1 MKFNNFAHFHFS
13 GVKMLTPT
21 STLPGVN
28 VIKLFYD
35 RDLRMF
41 VISFFPSKPF
51 QSSQMFAS
59 KGAV

>member
-1 MKFNNFAHFHFS
+1 
-13 GVKMLTPT
+13 MLTPT

-35 RDLRMF
+35 RDLRLF

-59 KGAV
+59 KGVV